1 MFNYSRVAV
10 NFSIWSGRRSTNYKG
25 EAVDFKFDYSNTK
38 SVIVL
43 I

>member
-10 NFSIWSGRRSTNYKG
+10 NFSIWSGRSTNYKG

-38 SVIVL
+38 SEIVL